1 MKRNLP
7 KYVYPKGKKGYLYFT
22 RNGRTTRM
30 VEQPGTDAFFLE
42 YARLLNGAP
51 PVPRGKTW
59 QSLIAAYKSSPKY
72 TEKAKRTRSD
82 YDKIL
87 SFIIDKMGQMDPVK
101 MRRKDV
107 IRIRDANAE
116 TKRFAN
122 YCVQIIGIL
131 QEYAIDIGW
140 RDEGTNPAKGVSLLK
155 SESTREPWPQEMV
168 EAYRAKATGRALLL
182 FELMIGTGQRIGDVL
197 QMQWGM
203 IENDA
208 IVLRQNKTGKSLYIP
223 FTHRLRSLLAETPR
237 EALFIV
243 PGKDGKPLSYRAA
256 ARPSCASARPL
267 APRDGTTMP
276 SATPRPR
283 SSYWP
288 AAQMNRSLPSP
299 DSLQRWSVITPAR
312 PVKRFMPWRRRKGE
326 PNENPHHN
334 P

>member
-256 ARPSCASARPL
+256 AQAVMRVRKAIGAERWDNHALRYTAATELLL
-267 APRDGTTMP
+267 AGCSDEQI
-276 SATPRPR
+276 
-283 SSYWP
+283 
-288 AAQMNRSLPSP
+288 AAITGQSP
-299 DSLQRWSVITPAR
+299 EMVRYYTRQTRQKVHALEAQ
-312 PVKRFMPWRRRKGE
+312 KRRT
-326 PNENPHHN
+326 
-334 P
+334 